1 MNTIAQKSLITTIFR
16 LLRSVY
22 IRLRR
27 LGFTADVVV
36 FMAVIAG
43 LNLHLF
49 GSSDSN
55 LQIFFPDAWRHGQ
68 WWRLVSHPFVHL
80 TWYHL
85 FLDAGAFFIL
95 YIGLIEKRI
104 SRKLMITAVCGSFS
118 LIAAVC
124 FTPEIET
131 KGLCGLSGIAHGLMA
146 YSGLE
151 LLYNRKSIWL
161 GLFSFS
167 LVFVKSIYEFING
180 EVVFT
185 FMHMGLC
192 GSPLAACHLGG
203 VVGGIVCFV
212 AFIGKDH
219 LTIIS
224 KTDKLPDPSNNLQK
238 SN

>member
-1 MNTIAQKSLITTIFR
+1 M
-16 LLRSVY
+16 
-22 IRLRR
+22 
-27 LGFTADVVV
+27 

-49 GSSDSN
+49 GGDYSN
-55 LQIFFPDAWRHGQ
+55 LQIFFPDAWRDGQ
-68 WWRLVSHPFVHL
+68 WWRLFSHPFVHL

-95 YIGLIEKRI
+95 YTGLLDKRI
-104 SRKLMITAVCGSFS
+104 SRKLMITVVCGSFS
-118 LIAAVC
+118 LITAVW
-124 FTPEIET
+124 FAPEIET

-151 LLYNRKSIWL
+151 LLHNRKAVWL
-161 GLFSFS
+161 GLFSF
-167 LVFVKSIYEFING
+167 LMVFIKSIYEFVNG

-212 AFIGKDH
+212 AFLSKDH

-224 KTDKLPDPSNNLQK
+224 RTDKLPDQSNNLQK